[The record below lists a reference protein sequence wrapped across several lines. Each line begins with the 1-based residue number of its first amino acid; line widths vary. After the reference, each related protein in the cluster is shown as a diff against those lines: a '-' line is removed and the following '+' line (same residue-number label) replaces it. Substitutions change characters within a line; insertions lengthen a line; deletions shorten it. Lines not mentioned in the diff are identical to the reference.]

1 MQLYARGIRERGIG
15 FWETWYG
22 ELVLSSNSGIEL
34 LMAPVV
40 VEKPFVTSSSVA
52 DELIALSKEKGKVLT
67 IFHSMLLTLPF
78 LLIFFLPEDLVAD

>member
-1 MQLYARGIRERGIG
+1 
-15 FWETWYG
+15 
-22 ELVLSSNSGIEL
+22 
-34 LMAPVV
+34 MAPVV